1 MFIKK
6 SLRSN
11 YEDYLLL
18 STLYRK
24 LKPSDEGRVGVLVLI
39 MNTKGN
45 EPRKIYKGFE
55 IKKADIGQ
63 VGERFA
69 DIYLTD
75 DHKPMRFGIETGKVL
90 IRE

>member
-6 SLRSN
+6 TLRSN

-39 MNTKGN
+39 MKVKGN
-45 EPRKIYKGFE
+45 PPRDAYKGFE

-63 VGERFA
+63 VGDRFA
-69 DIYLTD
+69 DIYLVD
-75 DHKPMRFGIETGKVL
+75 DHKPIRFGIETGRVL